1 LVIPLKVQLDTSI
14 DVRPEFKNPNLT
26 LPQFEVSHEAAFTI
40 VRLEV
45 LAKALSKNVT
55 IPIFQSD
62 VFIAVKEVQ
71 PEKAW
76 YREVL
81 PCVKVSVAVHSI
93 LAHP

>member
-1 LVIPLKVQLDTSI
+1 MLLKVQPDTSI
-14 DVRPEFKNPNLT
+14 DVRPELRNACLT
-26 LPQFEVSHEAAFTI
+26 LPQLEVSQVEASTV
-40 VRLEV
+40 VRLEQV
-45 LAKALSKNVT
+45 RKALSKTDT
-55 IPIFQSD
+55 IPIFQSE